1 MTVIEMVAIVFTL
14 NQFSI
19 LWGEKSYFIR
29 AVSHKPQLQSL
40 QQEMAQYHLIRSY
53 CARRGLWLNER
64 GCRHEPDDFYLA
76 IGNLYTH

>member
-19 LWGEKSYFIR
+19 LWGKKATSLELYLTNLSFK
-29 AVSHKPQLQSL
+29 SL